1 MSESKHICQLVV
13 CPATD
18 ENPRHNNGT
27 LISLDDGSLLLVYQN
42 WYTSSGKQ
50 DASPARVAGRLS
62 SDGGRSW
69 SSAFI
74 IKESYAPGIYEG
86 GGRRIGSPSLL
97 KMASGQLLL
106 FHDVMNSVDDHR
118 IFLSRSNDSGL
129 TWSESIPIISKLGY
143 YVANNDRAI
152 QLSNGRILVPVA
164 DHGMPFRRHGISF
177 GLYSDDEGR
186 TWQRGT
192 STVDVS
198 GEAGAQEPGLVE
210 LADGRVLMYVRTS
223 LGHIYKSYSADRGET
238 WSQPESMEI
247 ASPTSPQTIRR
258 VPSTGDM
265 LMVWNHA
272 PGPARTPLA
281 LAVSSDEGLT
291 WERFWNIDSEE
302 GHTYAYPSI
311 FFHDDEVLITY
322 YDSVEGAEVDRS
334 SRLVSLKLA
343 IVSVDAIYA

>member
-1 MSESKHICQLVV
+1 MTRAAL
-13 CPATD
+13 
-18 ENPRHNNGT
+18 
-27 LISLDDGSLLLVYQN
+27 GS
-42 WYTSSGKQ
+42 G
-50 DASPARVAGRLS
+50 
-62 SDGGRSW
+62 
-69 SSAFI
+69 
-74 IKESYAPGIYEG
+74 
-86 GGRRIGSPSLL
+86 
-97 KMASGQLLL
+97 
-106 FHDVMNSVDDHR
+106 
-118 IFLSRSNDSGL
+118 
-129 TWSESIPIISKLGY
+129 
-143 YVANNDRAI
+143 
-152 QLSNGRILVPVA
+152 
-164 DHGMPFRRHGISF
+164 
-177 GLYSDDEGR
+177 
-186 TWQRGT
+186 GT

-272 PGPARTPLA
+272 PGPARTPLT